1 MKIVIIG
8 GSGLI
13 GTKLRERLGAAG
25 HDAVAASPATGVD
38 TLTGQGL
45 AEVLTGAEVVVDV
58 ANSPSFEDLAVLE
71 FFQTSGKNLLA
82 AEEAA
87 GVRHHVAVSVVGA
100 DRLPDSGYLRAK
112 VVQES
117 LVEASPVPYT
127 ILRSTQFFEFLG
139 AIVSGGADGDGIRL
153 PDALLQSVA
162 ADDVADT
169 LADLAVTE
177 PLHGRV
183 ELGGPEALP
192 FVEFARRW
200 LANRGDERT
209 VTADPQAHYFG
220 TRLQPDS
227 LVAGPQARIGR
238 VHLADWLGTPAALR

>member
-1 MKIVIIG
+1 MKIVLIG
-8 GSGLI
+8 GTGLI
-13 GTKLRERLGAAG
+13 GSKLKQRLEGAG
-25 HDAVAASPATGVD
+25 HEAVAASPATGVD
-38 TLTGQGL
+38 TVTGEGL
-45 AEVLTGAEVVVDV
+45 AEVLTGAQVVVDV
-58 ANSPSFEDLAVLE
+58 SNSPSFEDQAVLA
-71 FFQTSGKNLLA
+71 FFQTAGKNLLA

-117 LVEASPVPYT
+117 LVEASPVPFT

-139 AIVSGGADGDGIRL
+139 AIVSGGDDGDAIRL

-169 LADLAVTE
+169 LADLAVAE
-177 PLHGRV
+177 PLQGTV

-209 VTADPQAHYFG
+209 VTADPNAHYFG
-220 TRLQPDS
+220 TRLQTDS
-227 LVAGPQARIGR
+227 LVAGPEARLGR

>member
-1 MKIVIIG
+1 MKIVLIG
-8 GSGLI
+8 GTGLI
-13 GTKLRERLGAAG
+13 GSKLEQRLEGAG
-25 HDAVAASPATGVD
+25 HEAVAASPATGVD
-38 TLTGQGL
+38 TVTGEGL

-58 ANSPSFEDLAVLE
+58 SNSPSFEDLAVLE
-71 FFQTSGKNLLA
+71 FFRTAGKNLLA

-117 LVEASPVPYT
+117 LVEASAVPYT

-169 LADLAVTE
+169 LADLAVAE
-177 PLHGRV
+177 PLQGTV
-183 ELGGPEALP
+183 ELGGPEVLP

-209 VTADPQAHYFG
+209 VTADPHAHYFG
-220 TRLQPDS
+220 TQLQSDS
-227 LVAGPQARIGR
+227 LVAGPQARLGR
-238 VHLADWLGTPAALR
+238 VYLADWLDTPAALR